1 VAGLGH
7 DKIIFSANSIS
18 GVIMSSVVSRFLRVA
33 AVLAIGGLVSIWA
46 VFSLTDLVPQ
56 DIKAYV
62 KGVASGQL
70 SPTMDRTPGE
80 LIRHARQRL
89 AGHPKLEFF
98 ALPVL
103 DIAQPIFER
112 PVPQSNFPRFGKG
125 QQIQVE
131 ASVGVP
137 DYLVRTT
144 TELEDALR
152 RATAGQVIEMAPG
165 NYRVKGILAPRN
177 AGEDNR
183 RITVRAAKPG
193 AVTIEV
199 DTNEAFQVQ
208 QPYWIFENLHMV
220 GICKSDE
227 YCEHAFHIVGNAHH
241 TIIRNNFLQDFSAHI
256 KINGYRD
263 AWPDDGLI
271 EHNTLINSRP
281 RHTSRPVTPVDLVG
295 ASRWMVADNYVANF
309 VKADGKSTAFGI
321 FMKGAGY
328 GGRIERNVVVCSL
341 ADISMDGTR
350 VGISFGGGESGRS
363 YCRDHE
369 CVVEFEGGRAI
380 NNIVAHCNDVGIDV
394 NRSASTFVAHNTLI
408 NTGGIDV
415 RGEKSSAL
423 LYGNDFEG
431 IARARKGGFLKSEMN
446 EAGRLD
452 KQFVAPDR
460 LDLSWK
466 QPPQKI
472 PSHRRVTEDICRHP
486 REEGTFPGALGSAG
500 SC

>member
-1 VAGLGH
+1 
-7 DKIIFSANSIS
+7 
-18 GVIMSSVVSRFLRVA
+18 MSSVVRKLLRA
-33 AVLAIGGLVSIWA
+33 AAAIFIAGVVGVLA
-46 VFSLTDLVPQ
+46 VFFLTDLVPQ
-56 DIKAYV
+56 DIKTYI
-62 KGVASGQL
+62 KGVASGEI

-98 ALPVL
+98 AVPVL

-112 PVPQSNFPRFGKG
+112 PVPQSDFPRFGKG
-125 QQIQVE
+125 QQIKVDVL
-131 ASVGVP
+131 ADMP
-137 DYLVRTT
+137 DYRVGTT
-144 TELEDALR
+144 AALEDALR
-152 RATAGQVIEMAPG
+152 RATAGQVIEMVPG
-165 NYRVKGILAPRN
+165 SYRVSSILAPRN
-177 AGEDNR
+177 AGETDR
-183 RITVRAAKPG
+183 RITLRAAKPG

-208 QPYWIFENLHMV
+208 QPYWTFENLRMV
-220 GICKSDE
+220 GVCKSDE
-227 YCEHAFHIVGNAHH
+227 NCEHAFHIVGNAHH
-241 TIIRNNFLQDFSAHI
+241 IIIRNNFLQDFSAHI

-263 AWPDDGLI
+263 TWPDDGLI
-271 EHNTLINSRP
+271 EYNTLVNSRP

-309 VKADGKSTAFGI
+309 VKADVKATAFGI
-321 FMKGAGY
+321 FMKGAGS

-341 ADISMDGTR
+341 ADISMEGTR
-350 VGISFGGGESGRS
+350 VGISFGGGESGHS

-446 EAGRLD
+446 EVGGLD
-452 KQFVAPDR
+452 KQFVGPDR

-466 QPPQKI
+466 HSPEKI
-472 PSHRRVTEDICRHP
+472 PSHRHVTEDICRHP
-486 REEGTFPGALGSAG
+486 RKEGTFPGALGSGG

>member
-1 VAGLGH
+1 
-7 DKIIFSANSIS
+7 
-18 GVIMSSVVSRFLRVA
+18 MSSVVRTFLRVA
-33 AVLAIGGLVSIWA
+33 AVIGIVGVLGVWV

-56 DIKAYV
+56 DIKTYI

-80 LIRHARQRL
+80 LIRHARQRVS
-89 AGHPKLEFF
+89 GHPKLEFF

-103 DIAQPIFER
+103 DIAQPFFER
-112 PVPQSNFPRFGKG
+112 PIPQSDFPRFGKG
-125 QQIQVE
+125 QQIKVD
-131 ASVGVP
+131 ASVGMP
-137 DYLVRTT
+137 DYPVRTT
-144 TELEDALR
+144 AALEDALR
-152 RATAGQVIEMAPG
+152 RATAGQIIEMAPG
-165 NYRVKGILAPRN
+165 SYRVTGILAPRN
-177 AGEDNR
+177 PGEAER
-183 RITVRAAKPG
+183 RITLRAAKPG
-193 AVTIEV
+193 AVIIEV

-208 QPYWIFENLHMV
+208 QPYWTFENLHMV
-220 GICKSDE
+220 GTCKSDE

-263 AWPDDGLI
+263 KWPDDGLI
-271 EHNTLINSRP
+271 EQNTLINSRP

-295 ASRWMVADNYVANF
+295 ASRWMVSDNYVANF
-309 VKADGKSTAFGI
+309 VKADIKATAFGI
-321 FMKGAGY
+321 FMKGAGF
-328 GGRIERNVVVCSL
+328 GGRIERNVVICSL
-341 ADISMDGTR
+341 SDLSMEGTR
-350 VGISFGGGESGRS
+350 VGISFGGGESGPS
-363 YCRDHE
+363 YCRDKA

-415 RGEKSSAL
+415 RGEKSSAF

-431 IARARKGGFLKSEMN
+431 ITRARKGGSLKSEMN
-446 EAGRLD
+446 ETGNMD

-460 LDLSWK
+460 LDLAWK
-466 QPPQKI
+466 QPPERI
-472 PSHRRVTEDICRHP
+472 PSHRYVTEDICRHP
-486 REEGTFPGALGSAG
+486 RGEATFPGALGAGG